1 MEITVDQMY
10 QIENKGHDMGF
21 LKKFMMENAGAA
33 AVRRL
38 ITNFENISS
47 KNILIFVGLGNNG
60 GDGLVMAR
68 HLAGYGSNVTVMLL
82 GDPEK
87 IKTEESN
94 WNWSIL
100 EKMPSVKLLSGN
112 SLDFNFKPDIVIDGI
127 LGTGISG
134 EIREPYASAINFINS
149 TDCYK
154 FAVDVPSGLDPQTGN
169 TANIFTKCDMTVTFH
184 KMKEGIPKR
193 KDLTGE
199 LYAEKIGSVD
209 SKNIIIFVGMGNNG
223 GDGQVMAR
231 HLAGHNANVTVVL
244 LGTPD
249 KIKTEESSWNWSLLE
264 KMPSVKLITGNST
277 NFDFKPD
284 IIIDGILGTG
294 IKGDIREPYASAIN
308 FINQTDCY
316 KFAVDV
322 PSGMDPQTGE
332 TALLFTKCDMTV
344 TFHKMKQGIPKRKDL
359 TGELYAEK
367 IGIPVEAEEG
377 IL

>member
-1 MEITVDQMY
+1 MLNSYFGILFVLNMEITVDQMY

-38 ITNFENISS
+38 LTKFDSVAS
-47 KNILIFVGLGNNG
+47 KNILIFVGMGNNG

-68 HLAGYGSNVTVMLL
+68 HLAGYGSNVIVMLL
-82 GDPEK
+82 GGSNK

-100 EKMPSVKLLSGN
+100 QKMPSVTLMSGN
-112 SLDFNFKPDIVIDGI
+112 SLNFDFKPDIIIDAI

-134 EIREPYASAINFINS
+134 EIREPYASAINYINE

-199 LYAEKIGSVD
+199 L
-209 SKNIIIFVGMGNNG
+209 F
-223 GDGQVMAR
+223 
-231 HLAGHNANVTVVL
+231 
-244 LGTPD
+244 
-249 KIKTEESSWNWSLLE
+249 
-264 KMPSVKLITGNST
+264 
-277 NFDFKPD
+277 
-284 IIIDGILGTG
+284 
-294 IKGDIREPYASAIN
+294 
-308 FINQTDCY
+308 
-316 KFAVDV
+316 
-322 PSGMDPQTGE
+322 
-332 TALLFTKCDMTV
+332 
-344 TFHKMKQGIPKRKDL
+344 
-359 TGELYAEK
+359 AEK

>member
-10 QIENKGHDMGF
+10 KIENKGHDMGF

-38 ITNFENISS
+38 VDKIENIES

-68 HLAGYGSNVTVMLL
+68 HLAGYGAKVTVVLL
-82 GDPEK
+82 GIPEN

-100 EKMPSVKLLSGN
+100 QKMPSVKLMYGN
-112 SLDFNFKPDIVIDGI
+112 SFKFDFN
-127 LGTGISG
+127 
-134 EIREPYASAINFINS
+134 
-149 TDCYK
+149 
-154 FAVDVPSGLDPQTGN
+154 
-169 TANIFTKCDMTVTFH
+169 
-184 KMKEGIPKR
+184 
-193 KDLTGE
+193 
-199 LYAEKIGSVD
+199 
-209 SKNIIIFVGMGNNG
+209 
-223 GDGQVMAR
+223 
-231 HLAGHNANVTVVL
+231 
-244 LGTPD
+244 
-249 KIKTEESSWNWSLLE
+249 
-264 KMPSVKLITGNST
+264 
-277 NFDFKPD
+277 PD

-294 IKGDIREPYASAIN
+294 IIGDIKEPYASAIN

-322 PSGMDPQTGE
+322 PSGLDPQTGE
-332 TALLFTKCDMTV
+332 TANICSKCDMTV

-359 TGELYAEK
+359 TGELFAEK
-367 IGIPVEAEEG
+367 IGIPPESEEG